1 MRDRRFLL
9 TAAASIMLLLF
20 CVLASIACGSKSVG
34 FPTVIRSLFHLG
46 EETFENNVVQAR
58 IPRTVFGILAG
69 ASLSVSGALMQAVT
83 RNPIADP
90 SILGVNTGASLF
102 VVCGIAFFHIS
113 KGSQYIWLAFAGAA
127 LTAVLVYGLASIGG
141 NGATPIKLALAGAAA
156 GTALQSLV
164 NTVMLPSTQVMDQ
177 FRFWQTGSVGGA
189 NWADIR
195 LLCPYFIVGFVVS
208 ICMAAPLNTLALGD
222 EAATGLG
229 LNVPLTRALASLA
242 GVLLCASTTALAGPI
257 SFVGLM
263 VPHLF
268 RMVLGPDMKK
278 ILPMSAIGG
287 AILLLFADTMGRIL
301 GRPGE
306 LESGIV
312 TALIGSTCIYHYYK
326 KGKGKVTVKKNLDF
340 SSMSAVEAG
349 YRRRQRK
356 STVITLVLAV
366 LVLMLAAFMMLYGNT
381 IYTPR
386 QVWDALNEVEGSAVF
401 TVKTLRL
408 PRMLTAIL
416 AGFAFG
422 MAGNTFQQLL
432 GNPLASPDII
442 GVTSGASVAAVFG
455 ILVLKLPG
463 SVVSLLAVAS
473 GLLVSCLIYLLAQG
487 GGFSNARL
495 ILTGIGMQ
503 AFLNAIVSWLLL
515 KASEY
520 DVASALR
527 WLSGSLNG
535 VKLEN
540 VPLLAVVVIAASC
553 MIVLLDKQLAMLQ
566 MGESHAVTLGVKS
579 KMVRLALILLS
590 LLLVAFATS
599 VTGPIASVAFLAGP
613 IAARLCGGG
622 RTNMLASA
630 LVGSVLV
637 LASDLIGQFA
647 LPSRYP
653 VGVVTG
659 ILGAPYLIFLLLR
672 MNKKSETV

>member
-127 LTAVLVYGLASIGG
+127 ATAVLVYGLASIGG

-164 NTVMLPSTQVMDQ
+164 NTVMLPNNQVMDQ
-177 FRFWQTGSVGGA
+177 FRFWQTGNIGGA
-189 NWADIR
+189 SWTDIR
-195 LLCPYFIVGFVVS
+195 LLAPYFVIGFVVS

-229 LNVPLTRALASLA
+229 LNVPLTRAFASLA

-268 RMVLGPDMKK
+268 RLVIGPDMKK
-278 ILPMSAIGG
+278 ILPLSAVGG
-287 AILLLFADTMGRIL
+287 AALLLFADTMGRIL
-301 GRPGE
+301 GSPGE

-312 TALIGSTCIYHYYK
+312 TALIGAPVFILIIRK
-326 KGKGKVTVKKNLDF
+326 AKVKSLSFDGISN
-340 SSMSAVEAG
+340 VEAG
-349 YRRRQRK
+349 YHRRQRK
-356 STVITLVLAV
+356 SIVVSLVLLAIALVLAAV
-366 LVLMLAAFMMLYGNT
+366 MMLYGNT
-381 IYTPR
+381 IYTPSE
-386 QVWDALNEVEGSAVF
+386 VWDALKEVEGSAVF

-455 ILVLKLPG
+455 ILVLKLPTG
-463 SVVSLLAVAS
+463 IVSLLAVIS
-473 GLLVSCLIYLLAQG
+473 GLLVSCLIYVLSQG

-503 AFLNAIVSWLLL
+503 AFLNAIISWLLL

-520 DVASALR
+520 DVANALR

-535 VKLEN
+535 VKLSE
-540 VPLLAVVVIAASC
+540 VLPLAIVVGAAGC
-553 MIVLLDKQLAMLQ
+553 GILLLNRQLTMLQ
-566 MGESHAVTLGVKS
+566 MGESHAITLGVKS
-579 KMVRLALILLS
+579 KRIRLILILLS

-672 MNKKSETV
+672 MNKKSESV